1 MTRLSEAL
9 QRAAAEDA
17 AVAPTIEPAATPEAP
32 AAAREWK
39 FAPVET
45 MHVPEEPPFAPADL
59 WGASREPVVTAPPSV
74 EDVVEPDSP
83 AVAPPPASKTARPKT
98 KALGGTDRHKL
109 IIGEGVDFGLVEQYR
124 HLAAVMHQAQK
135 ASNLRSVMVTSALP
149 AEGKTLTATNL
160 ALTLSESYQR
170 RVLLIDA
177 DLRRPRMRE
186 MFALPTTEGLTDSLA
201 LPREGKLPVH
211 HITPTLWV
219 LTAGRVV
226 PDPMSLLVS
235 PAMKQLIDDATD
247 AFDWVI
253 VDTPP
258 IGLLSDANL
267 LSSMIDTTLLVVSA
281 KSTPYPMV
289 QRAAQAIGT
298 KRILGV
304 VLNRAE
310 EAGGSAYGYYGAKH
324 YQSGHPLPAHRRRWF
339 GWLRKRGGVPDVQ

>member
-17 AVAPTIEPAATPEAP
+17 AVASSIEQPVTPDAP
-32 AAAREWK
+32 SLQREWK

-45 MHVPEEPPFAPADL
+45 MHVPEEPVSFVRESAVIAAPPAVEDFVEP
-59 WGASREPVVTAPPSV
+59 AAPPVVPTPAPKV
-74 EDVVEPDSP
+74 L
-83 AVAPPPASKTARPKT
+83 RPKT
-98 KALGGTDRHKL
+98 KALGGADRHKL
-109 IIGEGVDFGLVEQYR
+109 IIGEGVDSGLVEQYR

-160 ALTLSESYQR
+160 ALTLSESHQR

-177 DLRRPRMRE
+177 DLRRPRLRE
-186 MFALPTTEGLTDSLA
+186 MFGLPATEGLTDSLA
-201 LPREGKLPVH
+201 IAREGKLPVH
-211 HITPTLWV
+211 QVTPTLWV

-289 QRAAQAIGT
+289 QRAAQAVGT
-298 KRILGV
+298 NRILGV
-304 VLNRAE
+304 VLNRAD
-310 EAGGSAYGYYGAKH
+310 EAGNPAYGYYGTKH
-324 YQSGHPLPAHRRRWF
+324 YQPGHPLPARRRWF
-339 GWLRKRGGVPDVQ
+339 GWLRKRGGVPHVQ